1 MTDPVEKVRA
11 LMDQAEDVDLPA
23 DMAGASGA
31 SPGDAYAW
39 DEGQHPGDD
48 RAEDMGGPDGGDP
61 PDGPQPVDPELIR
74 RCASLPLNDF
84 GNGQRFALYF
94 GDDVIWVPRVG
105 WFVWNGQR
113 WKEDPDLIEVRRRA
127 QKISDRIEREIPF
140 LVLSD
145 RQMELLARER
155 ALRDEVA
162 DKRRDSDE
170 SGNVGPEAQA
180 RIDAIAVELA
190 QIDKLKRTLGDLRK
204 AHRSFARTSGNTTRI
219 TAATTEAGIGLTRQI
234 EQMDATPLDVN
245 TESGVLRFSVERGS
259 DDGMSSVARA
269 DLIAH
274 DRAQLL
280 TKMVATDF
288 DPDATCPRFDAFLM
302 RVQPNIEMRRFLQ
315 RWFGLSMTGLTGEQK
330 LVFLYGAGA
339 NGKSVLVDLISRILG
354 DYAATAKIESLIGKN
369 RRSGGDATP
378 DLIPLVGA
386 RFVRASEP
394 EEGERLQ
401 EAKIKELTGGEPML
415 VRGLQANFFLF
426 QPLFKLTISGNH
438 KPDIRGTDDGIWR
451 RLLLVPFDVQIPK
464 AERDPDLVA
473 KLFEERAGILNWLRD
488 GLIDYLENGLQE
500 PELVVAATQ
509 EYRADS
515 DPVGTMLTDVTVVS
529 GSEQDFITAREL
541 IEGFQFWMEERGE
554 TRWGN
559 RTVSLR
565 LKEKAGKWRHPGS
578 GRTFVAGKSGV
589 TGYRG
594 IRLTDVFR
602 DRFDR
607 RPNSGRQDG
616 TSGFGGG
623 EKWDI

>member
-23 DMAGASGA
+23 DMGGASGA
-31 SPGDAYAW
+31 SPDDAYAW
-39 DEGQHPGDD
+39 DEKQQPGDD
-48 RAEDMGGPDGGDP
+48 RAEDMAGPDGGDP
-61 PDGPQPVDPELIR
+61 PDGPPPVDPDLIR
-74 RCASLPLNDF
+74 RCAGLPLNDF

-127 QKISDRIEREIPF
+127 QKISDRIEREISF
-140 LVLSD
+140 LVLSE
-145 RQMELLARER
+145 RQMGLMARER
-155 ALRDEVA
+155 DLSDEA
-162 DKRRDSDE
+162 TDKRREKDE
-170 SGNVGPEAQA
+170 SGNLTPEAKA
-180 RIDAIAVELA
+180 RIDAIAVELD
-190 QIDKLKRTLGDLRK
+190 QIERLKRTLGDLRK

-234 EQMDATPLDVN
+234 EQLDATPLDVN
-245 TESGVLRFSVERGS
+245 TETGVLRFSVIRGS
-259 DDGMSSVARA
+259 DDGMSSIARA
-269 DLIAH
+269 DLIPH

-280 TKMVATDF
+280 TKMVATSY
-288 DPDATCPRFDAFLM
+288 DPDASCPRFEAFLM
-302 RVQPNIEMRRFLQ
+302 RVQPNLEMRRFLQ

-330 LVFLYGAGA
+330 LGFLYGAGA
-339 NGKSVLVDLISRILG
+339 NGKSVLVDLMARILG

-401 EAKIKELTGGEPML
+401 EAKVKELTGGEPML

-464 AERDPDLVA
+464 DERDPDLVA

-488 GLIDYLENGLQE
+488 GLIDYLESGLQE
-500 PELVVAATQ
+500 PQQVIAATQ

-515 DPVGTMLTDVTVVS
+515 DPVGTMLTDVTVVT
-529 GSEQDFITAREL
+529 GSEMDFITAREL
-541 IEGFQFWMEERGE
+541 IEAFQFWMEERGE

-565 LKEKAGKWRHPGS
+565 LKEKAGRWRHPGS
-578 GRTFVAGKSGV
+578 GRSFVAGKSGV

-602 DRFDR
+602 ERFDR
-607 RPNSGRQDG
+607 RTQGGRQG
-616 TSGFGGG
+616 GSASMSGG
-623 EKWDI
+623 EAWDL